1 MVGFGAVT
9 TIPSGGSHARTGRIA
24 RWDGDCVAILIGT
37 ATSPHVAAQ
46 NRNQPRGLQASEF
59 LSPVVITGEVN
70 RPGTFPVIG
79 NLTLV
84 QLLEMAGGLTAKASR
99 TAIVVHF
106 SGRIP
111 LSPPSRAG
119 LVQLMRPG
127 ATIPSNITV
136 TRIAMTDDQTR
147 ATPLHLEPQDILF
160 IPAKDEG

>member
-1 MVGFGAVT
+1 MRALVESYAGVV
-9 TIPSGGSHARTGRIA
+9 IA
-24 RWDGDCVAILIGT
+24 VAILIGT
-37 ATSPHVAAQ
+37 AASPQLSAQ
-46 NRNQPRGLQASEF
+46 NRNQPQRLEPSAF

-79 NLTLV
+79 NLKLV
-84 QLLEMAGGLTAKASR
+84 QLLEMAGGLTANASR
-99 TAIVVHF
+99 TVIVVHF
-106 SGRIP
+106 SDRVP

-147 ATPLHLEPQDILF
+147 ATPLHLESQDILF

>member
-1 MVGFGAVT
+1 MRALVESYAGVV
-9 TIPSGGSHARTGRIA
+9 IA
-24 RWDGDCVAILIGT
+24 VAILIGT
-37 ATSPHVAAQ
+37 AASPQLSAQ
-46 NRNQPRGLQASEF
+46 NRNQPQRLEPSAF

-70 RPGTFPVIG
+70 RPGTFPVI
-79 NLTLV
+79 
-84 QLLEMAGGLTAKASR
+84 
-99 TAIVVHF
+99 VVHF
-106 SGRIP
+106 SDRVP

-147 ATPLHLEPQDILF
+147 ATPLHLESQDVVF